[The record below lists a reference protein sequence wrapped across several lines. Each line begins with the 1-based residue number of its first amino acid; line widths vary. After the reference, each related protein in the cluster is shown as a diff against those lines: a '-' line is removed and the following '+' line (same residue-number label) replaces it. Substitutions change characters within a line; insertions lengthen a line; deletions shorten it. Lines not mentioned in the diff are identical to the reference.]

1 MLTLIQAMLKH
12 EDNIVIKEIQR
23 RLGKSI
29 KKKLFFKLANVF
41 NENCLVHTN
50 RKTYLIPE
58 PIACL

>member
-41 NENCLVHTN
+41 MHTN